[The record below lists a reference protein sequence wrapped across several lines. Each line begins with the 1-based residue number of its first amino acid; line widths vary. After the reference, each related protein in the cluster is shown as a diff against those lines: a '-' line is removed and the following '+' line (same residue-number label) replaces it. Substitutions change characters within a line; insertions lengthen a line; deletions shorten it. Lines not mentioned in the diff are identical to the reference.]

1 MKRDYPERP
10 LLGVGAAI
18 VRNEQILVVRRANP
32 PLQGQWSIPG
42 GLVDTGETTKE
53 AVVRE
58 IREETSLTIEPI
70 ELIEV
75 FERILRDAESRVQ
88 YHFVVIDYL
97 CRLLWGEPRPSTD
110 VSEIR
115 WARLEELPML
125 GITPE
130 TTAVIQKALS
140 AAKKL
145 TAFQTGS

>member
-10 LLGVGAAI
+10 LLGVGAVI
-18 VRNEQILVVRRANP
+18 VKNDDVLVVRRANR
-32 PLQGQWSIPG
+32 PLQGEWSLPG
-42 GLVDTGETTKE
+42 GLVETGETTKE

-58 IREETSLTIEPI
+58 ILEETNLTIEPI
-70 ELIEV
+70 ELVEV

-88 YHFVVIDYL
+88 YHFVVVDYL
-97 CRLLWGEPRPSTD
+97 CRMLSGEPRPGTD

-115 WARLEELPML
+115 WAQLEELPML

-130 TTAVIQKALS
+130 TTAVIHKALS